1 MSSII
6 MSLSYSLPNIDIA
19 RFLLFAQPMVINDR
33 HILTSKLS
41 KFGLNNHVKL
51 VLNELLQLDAM
62 FFGGEY
68 LFQELFPL
76 SCD

>member
-1 MSSII
+1 
-6 MSLSYSLPNIDIA
+6 MSLLNSLPNIDIA
-19 RFLLFAQPMVINDR
+19 RFLLFTQPMVSNDR
-33 HILTSKLS
+33 HILTSKFS

-51 VLNELLQLDAM
+51 VLNELLQLDTM
-62 FFGGEY
+62 LFGGEY

>member
-1 MSSII
+1 
-6 MSLSYSLPNIDIA
+6 MSLLHSLPNIDIA
-19 RFLLFAQPMVINDR
+19 RFLLFAQPMVSNNR

-51 VLNELLQLDAM
+51 VLNELLQLDTM